1 MIVINNE
8 EGYLE
13 KLRSLIIVGKKI
25 RMIDDDI
32 MMNMI
37 NNIKF
42 VWIDRGM
49 RESWSK
55 GCPYRNYGGEDA
67 GRSEIRNQ
75 RSRNYQRLS
84 KLKKG

>member
-42 VWIDRGM
+42 V
-49 RESWSK
+49 
-55 GCPYRNYGGEDA
+55 
-67 GRSEIRNQ
+67 
-75 RSRNYQRLS
+75 
-84 KLKKG
+84 